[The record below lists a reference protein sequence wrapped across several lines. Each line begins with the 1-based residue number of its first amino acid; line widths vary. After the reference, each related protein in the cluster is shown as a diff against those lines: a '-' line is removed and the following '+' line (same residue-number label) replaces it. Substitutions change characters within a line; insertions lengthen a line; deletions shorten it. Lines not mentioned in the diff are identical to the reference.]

1 MLLKVALMLK
11 YLLLFLSFANSN
23 SNDSSVLYGEE
34 NGTDF
39 VDAVGRLEFDMFLL
53 RQSAVRLWH
62 LRDGSTLTLLSESYF
77 FWRGGWEKGW
87 WSAESK
93 CLPLLS
99 IKSKLTKHYIWIE
112 FVGSLLCSEG
122 GEKEDIQFYLNSYYS
137 NSVILMNFKIML
149 YQGTNTSHIK

>member
-1 MLLKVALMLK
+1 MLLKVARFKVLLK

-53 RQSAVRLWH
+53 RQWAVRLWH

-77 FWRGGWEKGW
+77 FGEGGWEKGW

-99 IKSKLTKHYIWIE
+99 IKSKLSTISGLNLLVLFCAPKEEKKKIFNFIWT
-112 FVGSLLCSEG
+112 VT
-122 GEKEDIQFYLNSYYS
+122 IQIQWFWW
-137 NSVILMNFKIML
+137 
-149 YQGTNTSHIK
+149 TSK